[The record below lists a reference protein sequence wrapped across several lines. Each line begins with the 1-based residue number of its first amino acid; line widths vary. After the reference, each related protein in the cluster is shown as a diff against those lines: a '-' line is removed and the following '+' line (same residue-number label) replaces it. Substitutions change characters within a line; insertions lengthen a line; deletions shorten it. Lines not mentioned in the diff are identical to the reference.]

1 MFVMQR
7 FRASNERLTA
17 ILMMK
22 YGPDIKLLTCL
33 CLSASVTASAAAQV
47 TWDERQYELRTQ
59 PGTERVSRGFG
70 FRNAGEEPLTVT
82 SVESSC
88 GCTLAEL
95 AQTVYG
101 PGEAGRIDV
110 TFELG
115 DRKGRQIKKVV
126 VRTDDPAT
134 PVTTLTLDVT
144 IPRPVE
150 LTPRL
155 LHWRADEPRE
165 RKTLEVALNHAEP
178 VELAG
183 LKLGEEGTGGANG
196 LKGEVE
202 ELEPGR
208 RYRVTVA
215 PPADGMAVRQIIWLQ
230 TRTPGGETAVPTD
243 DKGERDPAYR
253 FLVRVDAPAAAAPA
267 AEATDEAEPGEE
279 RAVAAE

>member
-1 MFVMQR
+1 MVEKHWSL
-7 FRASNERLTA
+7 A
-17 ILMMK
+17 
-22 YGPDIKLLTCL
+22 LLL
-33 CLSASVTASAAAQV
+33 FLFLISPSGYAQV
-47 TWDERQYELRTQ
+47 IWAQRQFEVRTE
-59 PGTERVSRGFG
+59 PGTERVERSFE
-70 FRNAGEEPLTVT
+70 FRNDCEAAVTVT

-88 GCTLAEL
+88 GCTTAEL
-95 AQTVYG
+95 PQTVYG

-144 IPRPVE
+144 IRRPVE

-155 LHWRADEPRE
+155 LHWRADDPRE
-165 RKTLEVALNHAEP
+165 PKTLEVALNHAEP

-183 LKLGEEGTGGANG
+183 LKLGEDGTGEANG
-196 LKGEVE
+196 LEGEVE

-215 PPADGMAVRQIIWLQ
+215 PPADGKAVRQIVWLQ

-243 DKGERDPAYR
+243 AKGERDPAYR
-253 FLVRVDAPAAAAPA
+253 FLVRVDAPAAAPPA